1 MLKAL
6 LKDRRKAIIK
16 RWFCMIVDTYPP
28 GSREFLLQK
37 NEKFANPVGST
48 LHKEIN
54 ILYDELLSKTD
65 LATISSSFENINKIR
80 AVQDFTASQAVAY
93 IFSLKIA
100 IREVL
105 ADDLL
110 DNDILRQLLEIDSRI
125 DGMALISFDT
135 YMQCREKLFEIK
147 CSDIRRKSALH
158 ISDSRKFVKNSTEE
172 DL

>member
-110 DNDILRQLLEIDSRI
+110 DNDILRQL
-125 DGMALISFDT
+125 ISFDT